1 MPPQTRRILVTVKAY
16 PAPSRKYIE
25 TVCVAG
31 ITADDKKWARLY
43 PVPFRDLEYKK
54 RFKKYD
60 LIEARIEKVSR
71 DHRPESYKI
80 DADSIKVIG
89 HLDSSK
95 GWAKRKEYVLPT
107 VSNSMCEIERRSE
120 TEGVSLG
127 AFKPAP
133 PVTFSWEPAPKQWKA
148 GSEERYGQLSLFNPQ
163 KKVLEKI
170 PYLFRYQYRC
180 LNEPVCSGHNQCIID
195 WEIGEAFR
203 SWKQQRY
210 HTDERTLEMI
220 QQKWQAK
227 MFGDDKDTHLFVGN
241 QHRFKT
247 FMVLGVF
254 WPPKDTKHE

>member
-1 MPPQTRRILVTVKAY
+1 MGTAL
-16 PAPSRKYIE
+16 SRSLQ
-25 TVCVAG
+25 G
-31 ITADDKKWARLY
+31 
-43 PVPFRDLEYKK
+43 FGYKK

-60 LIEARIEKVSR
+60 LIEARIEKTSR

-80 DADSIKVIG
+80 DADTIKVVD

-127 AFKPAP
+127 VFKPALP
-133 PVTFSWEPAPKQWKA
+133 ITFSWESAPKQWKA

-170 PYLFRYQYRC
+170 PHLFRYQYRC
-180 LNEPVCSGHNQCIID
+180 LNEPACSGHNQCIID
-195 WEIGEAFR
+195 WEIGEAYR
-203 SWKQQRY
+203 SWRKDYGSGPLLFEKIQQRW
-210 HTDERTLEMI
+210 HDE
-220 QQKWQAK
+220 
-227 MFGDDKDTHLFVGN
+227 MFRADKDTYLFVGN

-254 WPPKDTKHE
+254 WPPKS

>member
-31 ITADDKKWARLY
+31 ITADDKKWVRLY

-60 LIEARIEKVSR
+60 LIEARIEKTSR
-71 DHRPESYKI
+71 DHRPESCKI
-80 DADSIKVIG
+80 DADSIRVVG
-89 HLDSSK
+89 HFDSSK
-95 GWAKRKEYVLPT
+95 GWAKRKEYVQPT
-107 VSNSMCEIERRSE
+107 ISASMCEIERRSE

-127 AFKPAP
+127 AFKPAA
-133 PVTFSWEPAPKQWKA
+133 PVTFSWESAPKQWKA

-170 PYLFRYQYRC
+170 PYLFRYQYHC
-180 LNEPVCSGHNQCIID
+180 LNEPACSGHNQCIID

-220 QQKWQAK
+220 QQKWQTK
-227 MFGDDKDTHLFVGN
+227 MFGDDKDTYLFVGN

-254 WPPKDTKHE
+254 WPPRNGSRS